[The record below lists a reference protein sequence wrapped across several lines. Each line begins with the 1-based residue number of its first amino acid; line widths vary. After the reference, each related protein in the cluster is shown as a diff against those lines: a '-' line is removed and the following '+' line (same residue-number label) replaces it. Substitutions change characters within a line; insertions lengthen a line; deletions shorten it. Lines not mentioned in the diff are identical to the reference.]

1 MAFCNSCGA
10 TLATGAKF
18 CTKCGTTQP
27 TTASSAGVPVA
38 TGEAAPKSGSE
49 LKIILIVVAVIV
61 GLGILGLASAGFVAW
76 RIARHS
82 RINNRDGNVRV
93 ETPFGTVNTTTDPN
107 EAARDIGVDLYPG
120 AEVVK
125 GSSANVS
132 FGGMH
137 SAGAEFVTS
146 DPAAKVADFYKSK
159 FPDARLVSSEGS
171 HYTIVSSQNKN
182 IVSINIE
189 ERDGKTRIHISRV
202 TGKADG
208 GDSDN

>member
-1 MAFCNSCGA
+1 MF
-10 TLATGAKF
+10 L
-18 CTKCGTTQP
+18 
-27 TTASSAGVPVA
+27 
-38 TGEAAPKSGSE
+38 
-49 LKIILIVVAVIV
+49 
-61 GLGILGLASAGFVAW
+61 LGILGVAAAGFMAW
-76 RIARHS
+76 RIAQHS
-82 RINNRDGNVRV
+82 RIHNRDGNVRV
-93 ETPFGTVNTTTDPN
+93 ETPFGTMNTTTDPN

-125 GSSANVS
+125 GTSANVS
-132 FGGMH
+132 FGGMR

-159 FPDARLVSSEGS
+159 FPDARFVSSEGN

-182 IVSINIE
+182 ILSINIE